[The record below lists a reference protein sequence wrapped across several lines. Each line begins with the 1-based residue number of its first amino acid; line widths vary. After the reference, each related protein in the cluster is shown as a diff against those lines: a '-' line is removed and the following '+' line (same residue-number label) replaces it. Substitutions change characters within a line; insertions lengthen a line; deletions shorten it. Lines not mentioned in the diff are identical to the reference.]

1 MSMSV
6 RLIRSNIFFFKIMET
21 LNYQNNISL
30 KCSYSTERGKGS
42 PVNLLQVNLLQV
54 YVTANLYIK

>member
-1 MSMSV
+1 
-6 RLIRSNIFFFKIMET
+6 MET

-30 KCSYSTERGKGS
+30 KCSYSTERGEGS